1 MYSRDPIWSFRDSQI
16 GLEEREGAHVEGLVR
31 SIAPP
36 EEATTNDWLSSVV
49 GPTCKLECTD
59 FRLVF
64 SQIADSRA
72 FEERHPLLQGGGL
85 RNILDM
91 LLMRTDPSFYCMFLD
106 SSRTS
111 VSTYSVIPRLF

>member
-1 MYSRDPIWSFRDSQI
+1 
-16 GLEEREGAHVEGLVR
+16 VEGLVH

-49 GPTCKLECTD
+49 GLTYKLECTD

-72 FEERHPLLQGGGL
+72 FEECHFLLQGGGL
-85 RNILDM
+85 RNLLDM
-91 LLMRTDPSFYCMFLD
+91 LLMRTDPSSCCMFLD

-111 VSTYSVIPRLF
+111 VSTYSVILQLF